1 MFNVFWSSFCCLSC
15 LLSFPFSCDF
25 ENSSVLRVRWFV
37 FSFVYM
43 MWNALQGSPGIDQK
57 SVYLLGWSTEQGLA
71 ACSFPIWHISLSWP
85 ASVASAEVADLTVTA
100 NIRCTLFSGC
110 ASHKGSSLRKSGH
123 VYVGNGIFFPEVT
136 NIFHWWFLA
145 GLHPFYRSLSV
156 TVSGD
161 AKFMNCDFHKL
172 FFLGF
177 TSDTEDASETDL
189 AKHDEEDYVE
199 MKEQWVW
206 IFYFLFGIQN
216 WPGNL
221 YSDVEY
227 GFDHRASKDC
237 VCVRTCA
244 CAISPFKFVIF
255 NQSSC

>member
-1 MFNVFWSSFCCLSC
+1 MFWSSFCCLSC

-25 ENSSVLRVRWFV
+25 ENSSVLRVEFV
-37 FSFVYM
+37 GLCSLLYICDVKCVTG
-43 MWNALQGSPGIDQK
+43 LTPGIDQK

-71 ACSFPIWHISLSWP
+71 ACSFPIWHISFSWP

-110 ASHKGSSLRKSGH
+110 TSHKGSSLRKSGH

-161 AKFMNCDFHKL
+161 ANFMNWF
-172 FFLGF
+172 
-177 TSDTEDASETDL
+177 
-189 AKHDEEDYVE
+189 
-199 MKEQWVW
+199 
-206 IFYFLFGIQN
+206 
-216 WPGNL
+216 
-221 YSDVEY
+221 
-227 GFDHRASKDC
+227 
-237 VCVRTCA
+237 
-244 CAISPFKFVIF
+244 
-255 NQSSC
+255 